1 MSKALVNGA
10 MLVFHLLVF
19 HISLF
24 FYTLKFNELWAF
36 FFLIYLFLFIIIF
49 FFIIIIFLQ
58 HDTYIKYIKV
68 PFTRLSTYIALHYL
82 QYS

>member
-1 MSKALVNGA
+1 MS
-10 MLVFHLLVF
+10 FE
-19 HISLF
+19 LF
-24 FYTLKFNELWAF
+24 FFN
-36 FFLIYLFLFIIIF
+36 LFISFYYFII

>member
-1 MSKALVNGA
+1 MS
-10 MLVFHLLVF
+10 
-19 HISLF
+19 
-24 FYTLKFNELWAF
+24 F
-36 FFLIYLFLFIIIF
+36 FFLIFLFLFIII

-58 HDTYIKYIKV
+58 HDTYINYIKV

>member
-1 MSKALVNGA
+1 

-24 FYTLKFNELWAF
+24 FLYFKIQWAF

-58 HDTYIKYIKV
+58 HDTYINYIKV

>member
-1 MSKALVNGA
+1 

-19 HISLF
+19 HTSLF
-24 FYTLKFNELWAF
+24 FLYFKIQWAF
-36 FFLIYLFLFIIIF
+36 FFKFICFFLLLLF

-58 HDTYIKYIKV
+58 PDTYINYIKV

>member
-1 MSKALVNGA
+1 MS
-10 MLVFHLLVF
+10 FE
-19 HISLF
+19 LF
-24 FYTLKFNELWAF
+24 FFN
-36 FFLIYLFLFIIIF
+36 LFISVYYYY

>member
-1 MSKALVNGA
+1 MS
-10 MLVFHLLVF
+10 
-19 HISLF
+19 
-24 FYTLKFNELWAF
+24 F
-36 FFLIYLFLFIIIF
+36 FFKFIYFFLLLFF